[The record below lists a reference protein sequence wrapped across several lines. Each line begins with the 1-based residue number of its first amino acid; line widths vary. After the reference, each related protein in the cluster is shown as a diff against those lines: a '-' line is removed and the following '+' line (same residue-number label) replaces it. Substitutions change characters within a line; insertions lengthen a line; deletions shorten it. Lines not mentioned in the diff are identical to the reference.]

1 MTMPTPP
8 PSRPLLSAAAVII
21 LFAGLKASGELVVP
35 FLLAIVLSVLANP
48 LVLKFRSW
56 KIPAVLSV
64 LLAVVTFGLLFAL
77 VGGIVGGSLAQFT
90 SAIPQYEV
98 QLGHYL
104 KEVQAQFVAWG
115 LSENAVDLQSA
126 LNPAAAMAFVGQLL
140 NGLLGLF
147 SNFVLIALTMTFLLL
162 EAADFR
168 LKLQAAWGNSFTSGN
183 GFNEVAAKVQ
193 RYLALKTLISLAT
206 GVLIS
211 LWTHFLGLD
220 FPLLWGLIA
229 FILNYV
235 PSIGSIIAAV
245 PAVLLAILQL
255 GGIGALW
262 VALGFV
268 VTNLVLGNIVEP
280 RLMGRTL
287 GLSPLVVFLSLLFWG
302 WLWGPAGMLLSVP
315 LTVIAKI
322 LLESSEGGRP
332 IAVLLGPVQ
341 EARQRIS
348 DS

>member
-126 LNPAAAMAFVGQLL
+126 LNPAAAMAF
-140 NGLLGLF
+140 
-147 SNFVLIALTMTFLLL
+147 
-162 EAADFR
+162 
-168 LKLQAAWGNSFTSGN
+168 
-183 GFNEVAAKVQ
+183 
-193 RYLALKTLISLAT
+193 AT
-206 GVLIS
+206 RS
-211 LWTHFLGLD
+211 
-220 FPLLWGLIA
+220 
-229 FILNYV
+229 
-235 PSIGSIIAAV
+235 
-245 PAVLLAILQL
+245 
-255 GGIGALW
+255 
-262 VALGFV
+262 
-268 VTNLVLGNIVEP
+268 
-280 RLMGRTL
+280 RC
-287 GLSPLVVFLSLLFWG
+287 
-302 WLWGPAGMLLSVP
+302 GPARRRSISMPLS
-315 LTVIAKI
+315 
-322 LLESSEGGRP
+322 ER
-332 IAVLLGPVQ
+332 
-341 EARQRIS
+341 
-348 DS
+348 

>member
-1 MTMPTPP
+1 
-8 PSRPLLSAAAVII
+8 
-21 LFAGLKASGELVVP
+21 
-35 FLLAIVLSVLANP
+35 
-48 LVLKFRSW
+48 
-56 KIPAVLSV
+56 
-64 LLAVVTFGLLFAL
+64 
-77 VGGIVGGSLAQFT
+77 
-90 SAIPQYEV
+90 
-98 QLGHYL
+98 
-104 KEVQAQFVAWG
+104 
-115 LSENAVDLQSA
+115 
-126 LNPAAAMAFVGQLL
+126 MAFVGQLL

-229 FILNYV
+229 FLLNYV